1 MERILKKLTEKEM
14 QKRDKQCEIDLAK
27 QPCALCSQKKVSP
40 EMDSLKGLKKT
51 DLIKMIQAKNDLLV
65 SYANWVNQ
73 LKSEKERE
81 SK

>member
-14 QKRDKQCEIDLAK
+14 QKRDKQCEYDLAK
-27 QPCALCSQKKVSP
+27 EPCPLCSQKEINLGYETLK
-40 EMDSLKGLKKT
+40 SLTKS
-51 DLIKMIQAKNDLLV
+51 DLIKIIQAKNDLLV
-65 SYANWVNQ
+65 QYVDWVNE